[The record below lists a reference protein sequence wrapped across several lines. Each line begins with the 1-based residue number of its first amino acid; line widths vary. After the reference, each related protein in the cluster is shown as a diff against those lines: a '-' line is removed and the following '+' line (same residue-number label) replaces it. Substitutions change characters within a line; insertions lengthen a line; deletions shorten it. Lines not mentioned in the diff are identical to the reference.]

1 MDRALALMS
10 FSYISRGSRNTVTMK
25 WSVVIALVT
34 LLAMADAQAVAAPQP
49 AINCSASIKTLPGV
63 SPLESGEDP
72 CANTSAYSQLGS
84 CGLFIQGNVSTPS
97 AECCDNVQ
105 KVWSKFPA
113 CFCKVTFFSIFKD
126 PGPVRALERPHLC
139 NITDDLCD
147 ICPSTL
153 YNYRKDYECNAS
165 IHAKFKEPTVDPCAD
180 TMAYSQLGACS
191 AFIDGNVSTPSAD
204 CCASTRDVWTKNQAC
219 FCKVTFF
226 SIFSDP
232 GPLRALQRPH
242 MCNITEDLCNV
253 CPAHFVKIGLSKT
266 TVVAAA
272 IGTSIAAV
280 LLLIGCVFLV
290 CCRKKVF
297 RRHYE
302 NKEYVQQCND
312 IKNIEGKPTIF
323 PYHVLKHAAMNFSLE
338 NKLGEGGFGSVFKGI
353 LPDGMEVAIKK
364 LSAKSQQ
371 GNDEFLN
378 EVTLITSVQH
388 RNLVKL
394 RGCCLKA
401 EERLLVYE
409 YLENKSL
416 HQALFDKPR
425 LQMDWQTRL
434 KILEGTARGLA
445 YLHEGCH
452 TRIVHRDIKA
462 SNILLDKDLNPK
474 IADFGLARI
483 FSENDTHVSTRVA
496 GTAGYLAPEYAMRG
510 QLTEKADVFSYGIV
524 VLELV
529 SGRANLDL
537 HLQPHAVYLLDWAW
551 QLYEENQLI
560 DLLDP
565 SITWSQDTMEEALR
579 VVEMALLCTHSRTTL
594 RPTMTTV
601 VSILTGGSEVAIP
614 KFARFDVRNYSD
626 LDFKFSD
633 STNSRQT
640 DSRVRS
646 YSSQGGDS
654 TCSNNTSGVVS
665 ILEPR

>member
-1 MDRALALMS
+1 MAM
-10 FSYISRGSRNTVTMK
+10 M
-25 WSVVIALVT
+25 T
-34 LLAMADAQAVAAPQP
+34 LLAMANAQAAAAQQTEYG
-49 AINCSASIKTLPGV
+49 CTGSIKEKF
-63 SPLESGEDP
+63 SPLSKDP
-72 CANTSAYSQLGS
+72 CEKTPAYSQISACGS
-84 CGLFIQGNVSTPS
+84 FIMGNVSTPS
-97 AECCDNVQ
+97 ADCCAGAQ
-105 KVWSKFPA
+105 SVWSNFPACFCKVTFLSIFPDPGPVRALERPLMCNITDDLCNTCSSALADYHTDYGCAAGIPAKYKEPAKDPCADTMAYTQLGECTAFVQGNVTAPSPACCAAAQNVYANLPA
-113 CFCKVTFFSIFKD
+113 CFCKVTFFSIFPD
-126 PGPVRALERPHLC
+126 PGPARGLERPHLC
-139 NITDDLCD
+139 NITDDLCK
-147 ICPSTL
+147 I
-153 YNYRKDYECNAS
+153 
-165 IHAKFKEPTVDPCAD
+165 
-180 TMAYSQLGACS
+180 
-191 AFIDGNVSTPSAD
+191 
-204 CCASTRDVWTKNQAC
+204 
-219 FCKVTFF
+219 
-226 SIFSDP
+226 
-232 GPLRALQRPH
+232 
-242 MCNITEDLCNV
+242 
-253 CPAHFVKIGLSKT
+253 CPAHFESIGSKVT
-266 TVVAAA
+266 IVAAA
-272 IGTSIAAV
+272 VGTSIAAV
-280 LLLIGCVFLV
+280 LFLIGCVFLV
-290 CCRKKVF
+290 CCRKRVF

-302 NKEYVQQCND
+302 NKEYAQQCND

-323 PYHVLKHAAMNFSLE
+323 PYHVLKHATKNFSPE
-338 NKLGEGGFGSVFKGI
+338 NKLGEGGFGSVFKGV
-353 LPDGMEVAIKK
+353 LPDGMEVAVKQ

-425 LQMDWQTRL
+425 LQMDWQTRM

-551 QLYEENQLI
+551 QLYEENQLT

-565 SITWSQDTMEEALR
+565 AISWSQDTLEESLR

-626 LDFKFSD
+626 LDFKFSG
-633 STNSRQT
+633 SQASSKQT
-640 DSRVRS
+640 DSRIRS
-646 YSSQGGDS
+646 YSSHGGDS